1 MWTFAAGRAFATEVL
16 GVLDAHCHLDRY
28 PDPLLV
34 ATEAATRGVFIV
46 AVTNLPSHFIAGLA
60 PARNLKRVRLALGL
74 HPLAVGESE
83 HEIPHFRSLLA
94 QTSFVGEV
102 GLDFSREGIGTK
114 DVQLRA
120 FREVAAAVRDAG
132 PKFVSLH
139 SRRAETAVLDVL
151 SEYGITQSVFH
162 WFSGSTRT
170 LARAVEAGHY
180 LSVNPAMTQ
189 SVRGQELMARMPKDR
204 VLTETDGP
212 YTRIGST
219 ACAPWQ
225 VQVVEQHLASVWGMT
240 EAAVRDQVWANFRGL
255 MSRIQPATA

>member
-1 MWTFAAGRAFATEVL
+1 M
-16 GVLDAHCHLDRY
+16 LDAHCHLDRY
-28 PDPLLV
+28 PDPMLI
-34 ATEAATRGVFIV
+34 ATEAAARGVFIV
-46 AVTNLPSHFIAGLA
+46 AVTNLPTHFRAGLA
-60 PARNLKRVRLALGL
+60 HARGLKGVRLALGL
-74 HPLAVGESE
+74 HPLAVGTSE
-83 HEIPHFRSLLA
+83 HEISQFRALLA
-94 QTSFVGEV
+94 RTSFVGEV

-162 WFSGSTRT
+162 WFSGSTGALTRV
-170 LARAVEAGHY
+170 VEAGHF
-180 LSVNPAMTQ
+180 LSVNPAMTL
-189 SVRGQELMARMPKDR
+189 SVRGQELVARMPRDR

-225 VQVVEQHLASVWGMT
+225 VQVVEQYLASVWGVT

-255 MSRIQPATA
+255 TGRIQPGSA